1 MQYYKSINL
10 KDGKS
15 CVLRNATEKE
25 AEAVLQVFILTHTQT
40 DYLMTYPEETTM
52 TVEEE
57 ARYLQ
62 KKTESSDEI
71 EILAEVDGRIIGIA
85 WIDRVG
91 TKEKIKHR
99 AEYGISIDK
108 DYWGLGI
115 GRALT
120 QACIACAK
128 EAGYVQMELDVVA
141 ENKKAIALYESEG
154 FVEYG
159 RNPKGFRSRLS
170 GWQELVL
177 MRRELCDM

>member
-85 WIDRVG
+85 GIDRVG